1 MFYHDDR
8 YIKTKIRTYDDK
20 VHTNFGALTMPKSDM
35 ELEFFTVIS
44 DESLLVYESK
54 YYMQVYLNNCA
65 YNIAN
70 KQMAELK

>member
-8 YIKTKIRTYDDK
+8 YIKTKIRTYGDK

-54 YYMQVYLNNCA
+54 YYM
-65 YNIAN
+65 
-70 KQMAELK
+70 